1 MCEHTCVPKLLFTK
15 SEAALAIGYK
25 ARALDYAIGSGELP
39 VIRHG
44 NRVYVS
50 RQALDDFA
58 SKDRLR
64 MTPWGSSTHPANFET
79 SQRNPQAQTETLL
92 LMKEAGARTTEKM

>member
-1 MCEHTCVPKLLFTK
+1 MSEHVCVPKLLFSK

-25 ARALDYAIGSGELP
+25 ARALNYAIASGELP

-50 RQALDDFA
+50 RQALEAFA
-58 SKDRLR
+58 SKDRDR
-64 MTPWGSSTHPANFET
+64 MTPVSRVIANHAST
-79 SQRNPQAQTETLL
+79 
-92 LMKEAGARTTEKM
+92 

>member
-1 MCEHTCVPKLLFTK
+1 MPEHTCFPKILFNK

-25 ARALDYAIGSGELP
+25 ARALDYAIASGELP

-50 RQALDDFA
+50 REALEAFA
-58 SKDRLR
+58 YKGRDR
-64 MTPWGSSTHPANFET
+64 MTPING
-79 SQRNPQAQTETLL
+79 
-92 LMKEAGARTTEKM
+92 RTADKGNVDKRQ